1 MKLLRGGLSGRM
13 GHPWKTLPL
22 HTTVSFKLCGL
33 GSSCK
38 PAVIEPGKG
47 FTHEVPLSSLI
58 VCGSSSLFMVTRV
71 HTLLV
76 SQGSPTT
83 VMPLLSPLKELN
95 AKPEN

>member
-1 MKLLRGGLSGRM
+1 M
-13 GHPWKTLPL
+13 GHPWKTLSL
-22 HTTVSFKLCGL
+22 RRTVSFKLCGL

-38 PAVIEPGKG
+38 PAATEQGKG
-47 FTHEVPLSSLI
+47 FTHDVPLSSLI

-71 HTLLV
+71 HALLV
-76 SQGSPTT
+76 SQGSPAT